1 MAILSGITTVTTHG
15 TAVVLGN
22 MAVGGPLMVKAELD
36 NTNNIY
42 VGNVSGDVAS
52 TNGMALDAGEVIIFN
67 YIGDLNN
74 IWIDADTDTEGVYW
88 LLLGSQ

>member
-22 MAVGGPLMVKAELD
+22 MVVDGPLMVKAELD

-42 VGNVSGDVAS
+42 VGNVNGDVSSA
-52 TNGMALDAGEVIIFN
+52 NGLALDAGEVIIFN

>member
-1 MAILSGITTVTTHG
+1 
-15 TAVVLGN
+15 
-22 MAVGGPLMVKAELD
+22 MVKALLA

-42 VGNVSGDVAS
+42 VGNVNGDVAS
-52 TNGMALDAGEVIIFN
+52 TNGLQLDAGEVIIFN

-74 IWIDADTDTEGVYW
+74 IWIDADTNGEGVTW

>member
-1 MAILSGITTVTTHG
+1 M
-15 TAVVLGN
+15 VLGN
-22 MAVGGPLMVKAELD
+22 MAVDGPLMVKAELD

-42 VGNVSGDVAS
+42 VGNVNGDVAS

>member
-1 MAILSGITTVTTHG
+1 
-15 TAVVLGN
+15 
-22 MAVGGPLMVKAELD
+22 MVKAELD

-42 VGNVSGDVAS
+42 VGNVNGDVAD
-52 TNGMALDAGEVIIFN
+52 TNGLALDAGEVIIFN
-67 YIGDLNN
+67 YIGDLDN

>member
-1 MAILSGITTVTTHG
+1 
-15 TAVVLGN
+15 
-22 MAVGGPLMVKAELD
+22 MVKALLG

-42 VGNVSGDVAS
+42 VGNVNGDVAS
-52 TNGMALDAGEVIIFN
+52 TNGLQLDAGEVIIFN

-74 IWIDADTDTEGVYW
+74 IWIDADTNGEGVTW

>member
-1 MAILSGITTVTTHG
+1 MAILSGKTTVTTAG

-22 MAVGGPLMVKAELD
+22 MTVDGPLMVKAELD

-42 VGNVSGDVAS
+42 VGNVNGDVAS

-74 IWIDADTDTEGVYW
+74 IWIDSDTNGEGVSW

>member
-1 MAILSGITTVTTHG
+1 
-15 TAVVLGN
+15 
-22 MAVGGPLMVKAELD
+22 MVKAELD

-42 VGNVSGDVAS
+42 VGNDGAGDVAS

-67 YIGDLNN
+67 YVGDLDN

-88 LLLGSQ
+88 LMLGSKG

>member
-1 MAILSGITTVTTHG
+1 MAILSGKTTVTTAG

-22 MAVGGPLMVKAELD
+22 MTVDGPLMVKALLA

-42 VGNVSGDVAS
+42 VGNVNGDVAS
-52 TNGMALDAGEVIIFN
+52 TNGLELDAGEVIIFN
-67 YIGDLNN
+67 YVGDLNN
-74 IWIDADTDTEGVYW
+74 IWIDADTNGEGVTW

>member
-1 MAILSGITTVTTHG
+1 MAILSGKTTVTTAG

-22 MAVGGPLMVKAELD
+22 MTVDGPLMVKALLA

-42 VGNVSGDVAS
+42 VGNVSGDVS
-52 TNGMALDAGEVIIFN
+52 SSNGLELDAGDVIIFN
-67 YIGDLNN
+67 YVGDLNN
-74 IWIDADTDTEGVYW
+74 IWIDADTNGEGVSW